1 MKEIP
6 KTNYLQSINSP
17 ADLKKLKTAELK
29 DLAIEIRKELIDV
42 VSVNG
47 GHLAPNLGIVEL
59 TIALHYVFNTPS
71 DKLVWDVGH
80 QGYVHKLLTGRREFF
95 KTLRQ
100 KDGCLGF
107 LSRDESEYDT
117 FAAGHAGTAISAAL
131 GMAAARDRQGG
142 QEKVIAIVGDGSLNC
157 GISLEGLNNVS
168 ETTKDMIIILN
179 DNKMSISPNVGAI
192 PRYLNHLISG
202 KSYNRFKALGK
213 MLLKRIPGGSE
224 IHKKIS
230 KLEEATKSLFVP
242 GVFFEELGLRYI
254 GPIPGHDINELIQ
267 TLNGIKDFT
276 RPVIVHVIT
285 EKGRGYSH
293 AEKSP
298 ESYHGLP
305 SFDPRTGKVNGAP
318 EAYTFSKAFG
328 DAAVKLAEQHKET
341 VFITAAMTAGTGLA
355 ELANKYPSQFF
366 DVGIAEEHALV
377 FAAGLAASGM
387 RPVVA
392 IYSTF
397 LQRALDCVF
406 HDICLQNLPV
416 IICADRSGIVDDGPT
431 HHGIHDLGFMR
442 NMPNLAILSP
452 KDGAELEN
460 MLFEA
465 YTHNCPVLIRYPKAM
480 ATPELPSSRE
490 KISWGAAETLRE
502 GADIAIWAAGKEVF
516 TALEIAGIL
525 KNDGISATVVNSR
538 FLKPFDSGLLKK
550 HAASMPVATL
560 EDSQIQGG
568 LGSIIDE
575 ELINV
580 KHHNVIHFGWGLD
593 IVPHGKISDLRAS
606 GGLTPEKIA
615 ENLISSLKQKN
626 DYK

>member
-1 MKEIP
+1 MREIP
-6 KTNYLQSINSP
+6 KTNYLQTINSP
-17 ADLKKLKTAELK
+17 ADLKKLKPADLK
-29 DLAIEIRKELIDV
+29 DLAVEIRKELIDV

-95 KTLRQ
+95 KTLRR

-107 LSRDESEYDT
+107 LSREESEYDT

-131 GMAAARDRQGG
+131 GMAAARDRLGS

-157 GISLEGLNNVS
+157 GISLEGLNNVA
-168 ETTKDMIIILN
+168 ETTRDMIIILN

-213 MLLKRIPGGSE
+213 MLLKRVPGGAE

-267 TLNGIKDFT
+267 TLNGIKEFT

-318 EAYTFSKAFG
+318 DAYTFSKAFG
-328 DAAVKLAEQHKET
+328 DASLKLAEQHSNT
-341 VFITAAMTAGTGLA
+341 VFITAAMAAGTGLS
-355 ELANKYPSQFF
+355 ELANKYPVQFF

-377 FAAGLAASGM
+377 FAAGLASCGM
-387 RPVVA
+387 KPVVA

-397 LQRALDCVF
+397 LQRALDNIF

-442 NMPNLAILSP
+442 NMPNLTILSP

-465 YTHNCPVLIRYPKAM
+465 YAYQAPVLIRYPKAM
-480 ATPELPSSRE
+480 ALPELPSSRE
-490 KISWGAAETLRE
+490 KIIFGKAEVLKD
-502 GADIAIWAAGKEVF
+502 GNDIAFWASGKESY
-516 TALEIAGIL
+516 TALDVAAALEKLNIKAAVI
-525 KNDGISATVVNSR
+525 NSR
-538 FLKPFDSGLLKK
+538 FLAPFDNELLKK
-550 HAASMPVATL
+550 YASLMPIATI

-568 LGSIIDE
+568 LGSIVDE
-575 ELINV
+575 VLINL
-580 KHHNVIHFGWGLD
+580 KHNGVLHFGFGLD
-593 IVPHGKISDLRAS
+593 IVPHGKIPALRDS
-606 GGLTPEKIA
+606 LGLSVEKITEQTVA
-615 ENLISSLKQKN
+615 FLKEKI
-626 DYK
+626 